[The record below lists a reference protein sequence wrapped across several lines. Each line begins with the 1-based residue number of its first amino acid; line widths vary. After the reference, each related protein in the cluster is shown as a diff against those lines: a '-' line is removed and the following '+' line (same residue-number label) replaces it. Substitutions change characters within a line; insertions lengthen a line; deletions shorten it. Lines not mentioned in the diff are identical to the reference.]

1 MADKN
6 DDQRTDEELMRSYQE
21 GDYVAFQALY
31 SRYSSRVYGFLF
43 SQLKNRVKTDDIFQ
57 ATFLKLHQARHH
69 YDPSFP
75 FLPWLFTVTKSVM
88 LDAIRKESSAKEDLN
103 AELVDQAIA
112 PEAVTSSIN
121 LGVLEGAQKAAIELR
136 YQQELSFEE
145 IARRLETTPSNV
157 RQLISR
163 GIKKLKSVTSGGE
176 K

>member
-1 MADKN
+1 MAEKN
-6 DDQRTDEELMRSYQE
+6 EDQRTDEELMRSYQD

-31 SRYSSRVYGFLF
+31 SRHSSRVYGFLF
-43 SQLKNRVKTDDIFQ
+43 SQIRNRVQTDDVFQ

-88 LDAIRKESSAKEDLN
+88 LDALRKAKTLREESNESAIENAVAEEMNVPSIDLAALDGN
-103 AELVDQAIA
+103 
-112 PEAVTSSIN
+112 
-121 LGVLEGAQKAAIELR
+121 QKAVIELR
-136 YQQELSFEE
+136 YQHDLSFEE
-145 IARRLETTPSNV
+145 IAKRLETTPANV

-163 GIKKLKSVTSGGE
+163 GIKKLKAATSGGS